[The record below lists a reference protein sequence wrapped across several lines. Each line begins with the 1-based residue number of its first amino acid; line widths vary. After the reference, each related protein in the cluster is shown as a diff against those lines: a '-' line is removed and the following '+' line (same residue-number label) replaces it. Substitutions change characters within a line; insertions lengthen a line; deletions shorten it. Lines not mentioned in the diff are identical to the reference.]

1 MDKLINDYYMVVNPY
16 PHIILR
22 ENKMIFGAHA
32 DRLQQ
37 GMRRS
42 FGTAIGTAAK
52 VEVDQ
57 TLITVKVKAGQEE
70 TAKESLKRGSAKLPI
85 PCKIVISKIVAPP
98 TIAEASTD
106 EAPEWRRRRLD
117 RKRERT
123 SFYGL
128 IDLRNNDVSI
138 VGGKN
143 ASLGEMISAG
153 LPVPPGFAVTA
164 YSYEKFI
171 QEKKIAEK
179 IYKIIK
185 ETITNPN
192 DPKQY
197 DTASK
202 RIRELIEKTPMPKD
216 MEKP

>member
-1 MDKLINDYYMVVNPY
+1 MVVHPY

-57 TLITVKVKAGQEE
+57 TIITVKVKAGQEANSQRITQTRKRKTSNTMQNSYLQNRSFSKSTTE
-70 TAKESLKRGSAKLPI
+70 EGRTGDGDCLSAKEKELVLWFEDVRN
-85 PCKIVISKIVAPP
+85 
-98 TIAEASTD
+98 TD
-106 EAPEWRRRRLD
+106 VP
-117 RKRERT
+117 
-123 SFYGL
+123 
-128 IDLRNNDVSI
+128 I

-143 ASLGEMISAG
+143 ASLGEMINAG

-164 YSYEKFI
+164 YSYERYI
-171 QEKKIAEK
+171 EEKQIAEQ

-185 ETITNPN
+185 ETVTNPN

-202 RIRELIEKTPMPKD
+202 KIRELIEKTPMPKD
-216 MEKP
+216 IENCHKSSLQRIKQAA